1 MKEKRK
7 VLKETHNQ
15 LNELKTRQITIDIR
29 IQEINNIMDKLQIHM
44 EKLKNEMAEISS
56 EFIDNQEQIINIKK
70 WRNELNNNYI

>member
-1 MKEKRK
+1 MRPTK
-7 VLKETHNQ
+7 VKWIYVNSITMPKSTRITKCSLCKMTVHN
-15 LNELKTRQITIDIR
+15 LRTW
-29 IQEINNIMDKLQIHM
+29 